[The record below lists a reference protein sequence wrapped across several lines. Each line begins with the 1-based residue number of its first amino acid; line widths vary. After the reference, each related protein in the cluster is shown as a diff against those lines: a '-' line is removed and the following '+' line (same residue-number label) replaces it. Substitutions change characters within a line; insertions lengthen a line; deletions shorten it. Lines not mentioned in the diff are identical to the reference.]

1 MIRLRLSPALLL
13 SAAFFVSATWAQ
25 NAPVAAPPGS
35 ILDRITSAAEPG
47 TGAWTAEQI
56 ATMNRL
62 RDAAISD
69 PYAYDEL
76 AYLSDNI
83 GPRLSGSA
91 QAGAAV
97 ERVAARM
104 RALGA
109 TVTLEKT
116 VVPHW
121 VRGEETAA
129 LTEWPGQVPGTTQK
143 IVLTAL
149 GNSVATPPAGLTA
162 PVLVV
167 SSFAALKA
175 LPASAVTGKIVLFNI
190 PFDKEMTAQGKGL
203 EAYVQVAPYRVIG
216 PSIAAKLGAAAVLV
230 RSLGSEDLRIPHTG
244 TLLYVDGV
252 RKVPAAAVTAEDAG
266 LIARLA
272 GQGPITMR
280 LTLTP
285 QTLPPGTSYNV
296 IADWKGSEHPEQ
308 VVIVSGHLD
317 SWDLGTGATDD
328 GAGIVT
334 AMETIQLLQ
343 SLDIHPRRTIRFVA
357 WMNEE
362 FGASGAATYGTEHAA
377 EFGNHVAAMESD
389 LGCDHP
395 TGLYVNSPTL
405 EKYLAP
411 VGEVLKPIGAGTLTS
426 IEEIPSEDLAP
437 MIAGGV
443 PSLAPAQDSRF
454 YFNTHHTA
462 ADTLDKVDKH
472 HLAENA
478 AVIAVTAY
486 ALADAAV
493 PAPRAK

>member
-1 MIRLRLSPALLL
+1 MIRFRLSPALLL
-13 SAAFFVSATWAQ
+13 SAASLVSTTWAQ
-25 NAPVAAPPGS
+25 NAPVAAPASS
-35 ILDRITSAAEPG
+35 IDERILSLAEPG
-47 TGAWTAEQI
+47 TGAWTPEQI

-76 AYLSDNI
+76 AYLADNI

-121 VRGEETAA
+121 IRGEETAA
-129 LTEWPGQVPGTTQK
+129 LTEWPGMVPGTTQK

-167 SSFAALKA
+167 NSFAALKA

-203 EAYVQVAPYRVIG
+203 EAYVQAAPYRVSG

-272 GQGPITMR
+272 GQGQITMR

-285 QTLPPGTSYNV
+285 QTLPPITSYNV

-362 FGASGAATYGTEHAA
+362 FDASGAATYGTEHTA
-377 EFGNHVAAMESD
+377 EFGNHIAALESD

-395 TGLYVNSPTL
+395 TGLFLSSSTL

-411 VGEVLKPIGAGTLTS
+411 VGEVLKAIGAGTLTS
-426 IEEIPSEDLAP
+426 VEEIPSVDLAP

-454 YFNTHHTA
+454 YFNYHHTA